1 MSNEEKSIKDIQLDN
16 TLKFL
21 EEYRTGKKLV
31 SVEVDGHSC
40 RGQKVKVGQ
49 IRQAGNGRF
58 LVLREKP
65 VGWLVCQVGEY
76 EHPAAESE
84 IRLSETLLMWNS
96 FPANGEAVVDTVL
109 VGSLNDD
116 DLAIANE
123 FYDRYMEIRSIPD
136 NIAMNTGIGT
146 VWDTDE
152 LVRYME
158 HMSAELG
165 DFIVKA
171 LQ

>member
-1 MSNEEKSIKDIQLDN
+1 MSKEEKSVKDIQLDN

-31 SVEVDGHSC
+31 HVEVDGHVKL
-40 RGQKVKVGQ
+40 GQEIKVGQ
-49 IRQAGNGRF
+49 IRQAGKGRF

-65 VGWLVCQVGEY
+65 TGWLVCQVGEY

-84 IRLSETLLMWNS
+84 IRLSETLLMWNA
-96 FPANGEAVVDTVL
+96 FPSNGEAVMDAVL
-109 VGSLNDD
+109 VGNLSDEE
-116 DLAIANE
+116 LATANE

-136 NIAMNTGIGT
+136 DMARNTGIGT
-146 VWDTDE
+146 VWDTEE